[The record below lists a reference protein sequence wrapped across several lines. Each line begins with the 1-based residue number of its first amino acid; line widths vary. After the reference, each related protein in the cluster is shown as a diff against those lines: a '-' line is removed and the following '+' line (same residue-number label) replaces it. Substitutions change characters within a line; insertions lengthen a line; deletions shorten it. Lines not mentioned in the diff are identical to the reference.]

1 MGRPIGLRDEACDLR
16 LPADIDDSSLAQMSV
31 KPRTAE
37 EPPTHMSYAIHLFK
51 IARLNSEMKYILHS
65 ISRETPA
72 YAYPAVRCMKT
83 WQRDMATRL
92 DQWAA
97 DIPQTTGHRDYVTK
111 LCEIRYHVLK
121 TLLMRPSP
129 GIPQPTSDDLEAC
142 YTSAMKAIRLYHELY
157 LENSL
162 VFSWT
167 SYHSIMMSSVTAF
180 FCIWTC
186 PSVAQDAVVDELV
199 SDLRAASN
207 ILSATGE
214 HWPGAKRSRDILDEL
229 SHRTISW
236 MMDRKNRSNSR
247 NPTLSTAPGH
257 GNPLNSNLRSYD
269 EDALNNQSETNVMT
283 GQPQQAGQSQ
293 PDELDVL
300 MQQYSRNW
308 APGYD
313 FLPSTFDQI
322 SDPNTG
328 FWTGDMNTDTFL
340 QDLFDGLAPMS
351 L

>member
-1 MGRPIGLRDEACDLR
+1 MEEEA
-16 LPADIDDSSLAQMSV
+16 
-31 KPRTAE
+31 
-37 EPPTHMSYAIHLFK
+37 PTHMSYAIHMFK
-51 IARLNSEMKYILHS
+51 LARLNSEMKYILHS

-83 WQRDMATRL
+83 WQIDMLSRL

-97 DIPQTTGHRDYVTK
+97 RVPKKSGPKDYVTK
-111 LCEIRYHVLK
+111 VCDIRYHVLK
-121 TLLMRPSP
+121 TLLLRPSP
-129 GIPQPTSDDLEAC
+129 GIPKPSSDDLKTC
-142 YTSAMKAIRLYHELY
+142 YTSAVAAIKLYHDLY
-157 LENSL
+157 VENTL
-162 VFSWT
+162 VFTWA

-186 PSVAQDAVVDELV
+186 PSVAQTIVIDELV

-236 MMDRKNRSNSR
+236 LMNRENGINHGQSNQSTRVTTFNIGDAGSR
-247 NPTLSTAPGH
+247 GPDN
-257 GNPLNSNLRSYD
+257 
-269 EDALNNQSETNVMT
+269 ALNDHSDT
-283 GQPQQAGQSQ
+283 GNMAGQWQ
-293 PDELDVL
+293 TTDLEVL

-308 APGYD
+308 TPALD
-313 FLPSTFDQI
+313 FLPSAFNQT
-322 SDPNTG
+322 SETNPG
-328 FWTGDMNTDTFL
+328 FWTGDTNTDLFL

-351 L
+351 F

>member
-1 MGRPIGLRDEACDLR
+1 MMGRPIGLRDEACDLR
-16 LPADIDDSSLAQMSV
+16 LPADIEDTALAQTTVRS
-31 KPRTAE
+31 RTAE

-51 IARLNSEMKYILHS
+51 LARLNSEMKYILHS

-72 YAYPAVRCMKT
+72 YAYPAVRCVKT
-83 WQRDMATRL
+83 WQRDMVNRL

-97 DIPQTTGHRDYVTK
+97 EIPQTAGPKDYVTK
-111 LCEIRYHVLK
+111 LCDIRYHVLK
-121 TLLMRPSP
+121 TLLLRPSP
-129 GIPQPTSDDLEAC
+129 GIPQPSSEDLVAC
-142 YTSAMKAIRLYHELY
+142 YKSAITAIRLYHELY
-157 LENSL
+157 IENSL
-162 VFSWT
+162 VFSWA
-167 SYHSIMMSSVTAF
+167 SYHSVMMSSVTAF

-186 PSVAQDAVVDELV
+186 PSVAQDAMIEELV

-236 MMDRKNRSNSR
+236 MMDRKSRSTSGHP
-247 NPTLSTAPGH
+247 NPSTAPAH
-257 GNPLNSNLRSYD
+257 GDPLNPDSRDYN
-269 EDALNNQSETNVMT
+269 EDSLNNQSENGVTT
-283 GQPQQAGQSQ
+283 GQPHA
-293 PDELDVL
+293 DEIDVF

-308 APGYD
+308 TPGLD
-313 FLPSTFDQI
+313 FLPSAFDQM

-351 L
+351 F

>member
-1 MGRPIGLRDEACDLR
+1 MNLTQTIAT
-16 LPADIDDSSLAQMSV
+16 S
-31 KPRTAE
+31 RTEE
-37 EPPTHMSYAIHLFK
+37 EPPTHMSYAIHMFK
-51 IARLNSEMKYILHS
+51 LARLNSEMKYILHS

-83 WQRDMATRL
+83 WQTDMLSRL

-97 DIPQTTGHRDYVTK
+97 GIPQKSGPKDYVMK
-111 LCEIRYHVLK
+111 VCDIHYHVLK
-121 TLLMRPSP
+121 TLLLRPSP
-129 GIPQPTSDDLEAC
+129 GISQPSSDHLKTC
-142 YTSAMKAIRLYHELY
+142 YASAVTANKLYHDLY
-157 LENSL
+157 VENTL
-162 VFSWT
+162 VFTWA

-186 PSVAQDAVVDELV
+186 QSVAQTIVIDELV

-236 MMDRKNRSNSR
+236 LMNRENGSNHGQPSQSMRASGVNIGNATSIGPGDTSNDRSDNM
-247 NPTLSTAPGH
+247 STA
-257 GNPLNSNLRSYD
+257 
-269 EDALNNQSETNVMT
+269 
-283 GQPQQAGQSQ
+283 GQWQVDDLEA
-293 PDELDVL
+293 L

-308 APGYD
+308 TPGLD
-313 FLPSTFDQI
+313 FLPSTFNQT
-322 SDPNTG
+322 SDMNTG
-328 FWTGDMNTDTFL
+328 LWTGDTNTDLFL